1 MFEYEPTGRIRVVG
15 CAGVKIKKN
24 FLALFT
30 VGSRVYIRKSARIGE
45 LKSVVIK
52 RFAKSLAD
60 SLDKYSNPIV
70 MYTDTFNRVWAENE
84 LLSEENAA
92 DQAMIYLKNIAEEG
106 KRLFE
111 ENGCFPLPNERCG

>member
-1 MFEYEPTGRIRVVG
+1 MFEYEATGRIRVVG
-15 CAGVKIKKN
+15 CAGVKIKKS
-24 FLALFT
+24 FLALFK
-30 VGSRVYIRKSARIGE
+30 VGSRVYIRKNAKRGE

-60 SLDKYSNPIV
+60 SLDTYSNPMI

-92 DQAMIYLKNIAEEG
+92 DQAMIYLKNIEEEG

-111 ENGCFPLPNERCG
+111 ENGCFPLPPEGCG